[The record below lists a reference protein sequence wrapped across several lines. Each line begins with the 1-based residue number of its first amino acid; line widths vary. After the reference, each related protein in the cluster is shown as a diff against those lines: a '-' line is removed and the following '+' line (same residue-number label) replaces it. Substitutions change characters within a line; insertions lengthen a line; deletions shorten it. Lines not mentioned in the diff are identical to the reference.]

1 MLKIV
6 VAIGKNREIGK
17 KNSLLWHIPED
28 LKHFKNLTL
37 NSKIIMG
44 KNTYISIGKPLANRE
59 NIVISEEIIDNEKVI
74 TYNNLE
80 KCLSENKKAY
90 IIGGQSI
97 YEQTLE
103 YADELHISYIDRED
117 ADADA
122 FFPEFEHLFTLK
134 SKEIKI
140 GFEYRIYERKQKNE
154 NK

>member
-28 LKHFKNLTL
+28 LKHFKKLTL

-80 KCLSENKKAY
+80 KCLRENKKAY